1 MQKEGWEWIT
11 IAPGQS
17 RQFNEAMYAQKGKK
31 YLG

>member
-17 RQFNEAMYAQKGKK
+17 RQFTEAMQAQKGKK
-31 YLG
+31 YLS